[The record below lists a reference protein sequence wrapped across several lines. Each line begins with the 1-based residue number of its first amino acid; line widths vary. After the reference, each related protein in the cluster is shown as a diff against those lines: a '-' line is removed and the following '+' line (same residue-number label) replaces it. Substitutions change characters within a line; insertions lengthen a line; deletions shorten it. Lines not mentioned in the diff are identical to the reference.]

1 MKTCEKEPILFAIGD
16 HLRKLRIINNRTSKE
31 IAGILNITPQA
42 YGNIE
47 RGDTAICITKLILL
61 AAYYKTNIVE
71 LVPEKF
77 RNFGDVKISKDV
89 SYPNFISKVLTVV
102 WHGIVYLAVYQ
113 TD

>member
-16 HLRKLRIINNRTSKE
+16 HLRKLRIINNKTSKE

-61 AAYYKTNIVE
+61 AAYYKTNIAE

-77 RNFGDVKISKDV
+77 RNFGDIEFPKNVYYPGTISKILPLV
-89 SYPNFISKVLTVV
+89 F
-102 WHGIVYLAVYQ
+102 HGIVYLAV
-113 TD
+113 